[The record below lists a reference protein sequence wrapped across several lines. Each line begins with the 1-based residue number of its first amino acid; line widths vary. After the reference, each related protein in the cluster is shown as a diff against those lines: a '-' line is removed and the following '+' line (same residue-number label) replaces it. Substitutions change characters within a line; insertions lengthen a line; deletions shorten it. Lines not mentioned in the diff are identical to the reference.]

1 VKKEIIL
8 RDTPEAP
15 RNDPFSDERLEGLHE
30 PTSILAKEFSVLL
43 NPKTILTPHLC
54 RKGCKH
60 YDSVGDPKGGNFR
73 EFYGKSNGTLVV
85 RDRICEN
92 FESSRLCEILQAV
105 YQFFL

>member
-1 VKKEIIL
+1 MKKEIIL

-60 YDSVGDPKGGNFR
+60 YDSVGDQKSAEFR
-73 EFYGKSNGTLVV
+73 EFCWMSKETRID
-85 RDRICEN
+85 RDSVCGN
-92 FESSRLCEILQAV
+92 FESKNPTLPEGVLT
-105 YQFFL
+105 F